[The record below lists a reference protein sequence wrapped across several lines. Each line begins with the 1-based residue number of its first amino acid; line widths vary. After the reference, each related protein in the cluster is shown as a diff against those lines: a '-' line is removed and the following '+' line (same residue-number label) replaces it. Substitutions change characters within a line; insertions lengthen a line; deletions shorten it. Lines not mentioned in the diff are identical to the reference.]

1 MTTRTRP
8 ALQALFGA
16 VLVLGLAGCG
26 SGGDDTPASSPA
38 PATPS
43 PPSAP
48 TPPAPP
54 GPAPVVVPQGAI
66 TIDTTPGFVLLQAGS
81 PGPAVALSAQV
92 NGMLGGQVRWS
103 IHDDSAAYADSGN
116 DITTAGSGGSL
127 SATQILNPLYTPP
140 AGAGVYH
147 LQAFN
152 NEGWTGATTNVLV
165 SSLTVSPRHVQVG
178 AGSGQA
184 TTLTA
189 TASNGGALRWF
200 IRNVAGDD
208 VTASG
213 NGGTLSATSGT
224 SVSYTPP
231 ARPGTYYVVV
241 VPAGS
246 SGDPAPANSGYAIVS
261 ARATTTRT
269 APLDLV
275 TPMLNWPQDSQ
286 QISGDGL
293 VSDPANPGT
302 LYAFYGA
309 PVSNGGLTHVLKST
323 DFGLSWAQVDESSFT
338 GNAWGVAIDPN
349 PSRAP
354 GTPPTMYSPAGYGN
368 GGVWKSVDGGRTWRN
383 LFTGLHNG
391 VVAKRGGGSLTI
403 PPDGNG
409 GHLDFYQV
417 HILPDDPPN
426 HILVTY
432 HYGKV
437 MLESRDGGL
446 SWDLHSIPWGTS
458 HYVYGIDATTWLVLS
473 QGFEADGGLF
483 RTTTAGRAANGE
495 PSTTAWTKITE
506 VNSNA
511 QGAVNGRKAMSL
523 EHLHG
528 AFTPW
533 RDPAN
538 GNLYFAGDGG
548 VICSPDGGATWNHL
562 FQSGG
567 MSSVAGTE
575 RYLYATG
582 LGGTGLWRAAK
593 TCVPQTAAQ
602 APNPWTDANWSAVPT
617 ASDWT
622 ASVPPYG
629 MTSTRD
635 GNRWVLNFVT
645 YAAGSWRIAPG
656 AWKNGELWR
665 YLEP

>member
-1 MTTRTRP
+1 M
-8 ALQALFGA
+8 
-16 VLVLGLAGCG
+16 LA
-26 SGGDDTPASSPA
+26 
-38 PATPS
+38 
-43 PPSAP
+43 
-48 TPPAPP
+48 
-54 GPAPVVVPQGAI
+54 
-66 TIDTTPGFVLLQAGS
+66 QAGAAAS
-81 PGPAVALSAQV
+81 NVALSAFV
-92 NGMLGGQVRWS
+92 NGMQDGQVRWS
-103 IHDDSAAYADSGN
+103 IRDDSSAYNDSGA
-116 DITTAGSGGSL
+116 DITTLGSGGSL
-127 SATQILNPLYTPP
+127 SSTSSLTPSYTLPGT
-140 AGAGVYH
+140 AGIYH

-152 NEGWTGATTNVLV
+152 NEGWTSATTNVLV
-165 SSLTVSPRHVQVG
+165 SSITVSPRHVKVNV
-178 AGSGQA
+178 ASTTA
-184 TTLTA
+184 TTLNA
-189 TASNGGALRWF
+189 TLSGGGSARW
-200 IRNVAGDD
+200 IIQNAQGDD

-213 NGGTLSATSGT
+213 SGGTLSAATGT
-224 SVSYTPP
+224 SVVYTPP
-231 ARPGTYYVVV
+231 VRPGTYYVV
-241 VPAGS
+241 ATRSGS
-246 SGDPAPANSGYAIVS
+246 TAAATPSNSGYAIVS
-261 ARATTTRT
+261 ATAQTTAS

-275 TPMLNWPQDSQ
+275 TPMLNWPQDSR

-293 VSDPANPGT
+293 LADPANPGT

-309 PVSNGGLTHVLKST
+309 PVSNGGLTHVIKST
-323 DFGLSWAQVDESSFT
+323 NFGLSWTQVDESSFT

-349 PSRAP
+349 PNRAP

-368 GGVWKSVDGGRTWRN
+368 AGVFKSTDGGRTWRN

-391 VVAKRGGGSLTI
+391 VVPKRGGGTLQI

-432 HYGKV
+432 HYGRV
-437 MLESRDGGL
+437 LLESTDGGAT
-446 SWDLHSIPWGTS
+446 WELHSTPWGDS
-458 HYVYGIDATTWLVLS
+458 HYVYGVDRNTWLILS
-473 QGFEADGGLF
+473 QTQADGGLF
-483 RTTTAGRAANGE
+483 RTTTAGRTAGGQI
-495 PSTTAWTKITE
+495 STSAWTKIE
-506 VNSNA
+506 SVNSNA
-511 QGAVNGRKAMSL
+511 QGSVNGRKAMSMT
-523 EHLHG
+523 HVHG

-548 VICSPDGGATWNHL
+548 VICSADGGATWNHL

-582 LGGTGLWRAAK
+582 LGGVGFWKATK

-622 ASVPPYG
+622 ASIPPYG
-629 MTSTRD
+629 MTASHD
-635 GNRWVLNFVT
+635 GTRWVLNFVT
-645 YAAGSWRIAPG
+645 YAVGTWRYQAGP
-656 AWKNGELWR
+656 WKNGEVWR